1 MRRVSLNGEWK
12 EIDAVQL
19 SDALAVW
26 DYQNGKYAV
35 AVNGE
40 FVPRS
45 QYDSLELQD
54 GDTVDVV
61 APVGGG

>member
-12 EIDAVQL
+12 EIEVAQL
-19 SDALAVW
+19 SDALALW

-45 QYDSLELQD
+45 QYSTLELQD

>member
-1 MRRVSLNGEWK
+1 MRRVSLNGEWQ
-12 EIDAVQL
+12 EIDVAQL

-26 DYQNGKYAV
+26 NYTNGKYAV

-45 QYDSLELQD
+45 QYAAVELQD